1 MPKTK
6 FQTVIFTLL
15 MSFVMV
21 YALICYNI
29 ALNTGKMENSV
40 FLAAF
45 HEMLI
50 MWPVA
55 FFLELFVVDKLAHKL
70 ALKFTDPQK
79 ENPKWFVLTLSSMIV
94 CLMCPA
100 MSLIATLLFK
110 KPGIEVV
117 SVLLQTFVLNF
128 PMAFFSQIFFID
140 PFVRTVFGLIFK
152 NKNKQNPKSRKR

>member
-70 ALKFTDPQK
+70 VLKFTDPQK
-79 ENPKWFVLTLSSMIV
+79 EIQSGL
-94 CLMCPA
+94 CLR
-100 MSLIATLLFK
+100 
-110 KPGIEVV
+110 
-117 SVLLQTFVLNF
+117 F
-128 PMAFFSQIFFID
+128 P
-140 PFVRTVFGLIFK
+140 P
-152 NKNKQNPKSRKR
+152 